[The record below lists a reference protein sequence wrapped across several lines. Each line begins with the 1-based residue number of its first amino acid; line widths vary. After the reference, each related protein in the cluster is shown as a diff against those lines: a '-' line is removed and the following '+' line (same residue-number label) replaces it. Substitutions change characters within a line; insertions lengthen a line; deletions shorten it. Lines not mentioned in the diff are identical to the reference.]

1 MPKPAKADAI
11 APDAHPTVRVWD
23 LVVRLFHWALV
34 TSFAVAWLTR
44 HDSEDIHHL
53 AGYAAAALVAIRVVW
68 GIVGTHY
75 ARFRQFARGPRTVLR
90 YLADI
95 ATGREARYLGHNPA
109 GGVMIFAL
117 LVTMFSTALTGW
129 LMTTDAFWGVD
140 WVGRLHERIA
150 DLLLILVLAHLAG
163 VALASV
169 RHRANLVVAMFSGRK
184 RTAEPG
190 DVT

>member
-1 MPKPAKADAI
+1 MTNFAFLLTSIVLVVYSNLVVKARAGVHAHGGADA
-11 APDAHPTVRVWD
+11 
-23 LVVRLFHWALV
+23 
-34 TSFAVAWLTR
+34 S
-44 HDSEDIHHL
+44 
-53 AGYAAAALVAIRVVW
+53 
-68 GIVGTHY
+68 
-75 ARFRQFARGPRTVLR
+75 VLR

-169 RHRANLVVAMFSGRK
+169 RHRENLVAAMLSGRK